1 MRRVLEFCGWKARWW
16 DERVNCGRDVT
27 MELAEGLHTYVL
39 AQAARERKWVTMWRE
54 KWAAV
59 HEWVTIVMQD
69 HIVDAVELVP
79 LEVEL
84 DDELQE
90 DEYDD
95 FEEEED
101 LS

>member
-27 MELAEGLHTYVL
+27 TELAEGLRAYAL
-39 AQAARERKWVTMWRE
+39 AQATRERKWETTWRE

-59 HEWVTIVMQD
+59 RERATSVMRDHLVDVT
-69 HIVDAVELVP
+69 ELVP

-84 DDELQE
+84 DDELE
-90 DEYDD
+90 DDEYAG

-101 LS
+101 LL

>member
-1 MRRVLEFCGWKARWW
+1 VLEFCGWKARWW

-27 MELAEGLHTYVL
+27 TELAEGLRAYAL
-39 AQAARERKWVTMWRE
+39 AQAARERKWEMMWRE
-54 KWAAV
+54 QWAAV
-59 HEWVTIVMQD
+59 CERATTVMRDHVVDVT
-69 HIVDAVELVP
+69 ELVP

-90 DEYDD
+90 DEYDG

-101 LS
+101 LL